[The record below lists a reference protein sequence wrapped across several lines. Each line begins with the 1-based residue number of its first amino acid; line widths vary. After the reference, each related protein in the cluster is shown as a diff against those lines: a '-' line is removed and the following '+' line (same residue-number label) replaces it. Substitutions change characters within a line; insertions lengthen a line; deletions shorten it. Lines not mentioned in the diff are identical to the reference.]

1 MKSYKVV
8 EFGQPLQ
15 KVEEN
20 NPTPK
25 GSEVLVRVTAAG
37 VCHSDVHLWE
47 GFFDMGGGNKY
58 STAKT
63 MNPPRTMGHEI
74 VGEVVAVGPEAKGA
88 KPGDKAVVYP
98 WIGCGKCWYCQ
109 HGTENLCPAG
119 HALGVNEDG
128 GFADHVLV
136 PHPRYL
142 YPYGNLPVELACL
155 YACSGITAFGAV
167 KKAAGHDAGKPILV
181 IGAGG
186 VGLMGVRFA
195 KSVLGHEPIVA
206 DIDDNKRKLALDNG
220 AAAVVDPR
228 DKDAARKTIQD
239 LTGGTGVAAAIDFVG
254 AEATAQFGWRA
265 LGRGGRLIVVGL
277 FGGTF
282 TMPMPMFA
290 FTGNQI
296 MGSVTGTPA
305 EMKEMMDLVTAGK
318 VTPVPI
324 IKRKL
329 DEADATLQ
337 ELRRGLIMG
346 RAVLVP

>member
-8 EFGQPLQ
+8 EFGKPMQ
-15 KVEEN
+15 KVEE
-20 NPTPK
+20 PTPK
-25 GSEVLVRVTAAG
+25 PQGSEVLVRITAAG

-47 GFFDMGGGNKY
+47 GLFDMGGGNKY

-63 MNPPRTMGHEI
+63 MNPPRIMGHEI
-74 VGEVVAVGPEAKGA
+74 VGVVEALGPTSKGA
-88 KPGDKAVVYP
+88 KVGDKAVVYP
-98 WIGCGKCWYCQ
+98 WIGCGKCWYCE
-109 HGTENLCPAG
+109 HGTENLCPTPR
-119 HALGVNEDG
+119 ALGVNNDG
-128 GFADHVLV
+128 GYADHVLV
-136 PHPRYL
+136 PHAKYL
-142 YPYGNLPVELACL
+142 YPYGNLPEELACL

-195 KSVLGHEPIVA
+195 KAVLGREPIVA
-206 DIDDNKRKLALDNG
+206 DIDENKRKLALQNG
-220 AAAVVDPR
+220 ASAAIDPR
-228 DKDAARKTIQD
+228 EKEARKQVMD

-254 AEATAQFGWRA
+254 AEASAQFGWRA
-265 LGRGGRLIVVGL
+265 LGRGGRLIIVGL
-277 FGGTF
+277 FGGAFST
-282 TMPMPMFA
+282 PLPMFP
-290 FTGNQI
+290 FTGNTI

-305 EMKEMMDLVTAGK
+305 EMKEMMDLVAAGK
-318 VTPVPI
+318 AAPVPI

-337 ELRRGLIMG
+337 ELRKGLIMG

>member
-8 EFGQPLQ
+8 EFGKPMQ
-15 KVEEN
+15 KVEE
-20 NPTPK
+20 PTPRPK
-25 GSEVLVRVTAAG
+25 GSEVLVRITAAG

-63 MNPPRTMGHEI
+63 MNPPRIMGHEI
-74 VGEVVAVGPEAKGA
+74 VGAVEAVGPDTKSAKI
-88 KPGDKAVVYP
+88 GDKAVVYP
-98 WIGCGKCWYCQ
+98 WIGCGKCWYCE
-109 HGTENLCPAG
+109 HGTENLCPTPR
-119 HALGVNEDG
+119 ALGVNNDG
-128 GFADHVLV
+128 GYADHVLV
-136 PHPRYL
+136 PHAKYL
-142 YPYGNLPVELACL
+142 YPYGSLPEELACL

-167 KKAAGHDAGKPILV
+167 KKAVGHDAGKPILV

-195 KSVLGHEPIVA
+195 KAVLGREPIVA
-206 DIDDNKRKLALDNG
+206 DIDENKRKLALQNG

-228 DKDAARKTIQD
+228 EKEARKQVMD
-239 LTGGTGVAAAIDFVG
+239 LAGGTGVAAAIDFVG
-254 AEATAQFGWRA
+254 AEASAQFGWRA
-265 LGRGGRLIVVGL
+265 LGRGGRLIIVGL
-277 FGGTF
+277 FGGAFST
-282 TMPMPMFA
+282 PLPMFP
-290 FTGNQI
+290 FTGNTI

-305 EMKEMMDLVTAGK
+305 EMKEMMDLVIAGK
-318 VTPVPI
+318 AAPVPI

-337 ELRRGLIMG
+337 ELRKGLIMG

>member
-8 EFGQPLQ
+8 EFGKPLQ
-15 KVEEN
+15 RVEEA
-20 NPTPK
+20 NPVPQS
-25 GSEVLVRVTAAG
+25 SEVLVRITAAG

-63 MNPPRTMGHEI
+63 MNPPRIMGHEI
-74 VGEVVAVGPEAKGA
+74 VGVVEAVGPDSKGA

-109 HGTENLCPAG
+109 HGTENLCPTPR
-119 HALGVNEDG
+119 ALGVNNDG
-128 GFADHVLV
+128 GYADHVLV
-136 PHPRYL
+136 PQAKYL
-142 YPYGNLPVELACL
+142 YPYGNLPEELACL

-195 KSVLGHEPIVA
+195 KAVLGREPIVA
-206 DIDDNKRKLALDNG
+206 DIDEAKRKLALANG
-220 AAAVVDPR
+220 ASAAIDPR
-228 DKDAARKTIQD
+228 DKEARKQVMD

-254 AEATAQFGWRA
+254 AEASAQFGWRA
-265 LGRGGRLIVVGL
+265 LGRGGRLIIVGL
-277 FGGTF
+277 FGGAFST
-282 TMPMPMFA
+282 PLPMFP
-290 FTGNQI
+290 FTGNTI

-305 EMKEMMDLVTAGK
+305 EMKEMMDLVVAGK
-318 VTPVPI
+318 AAPVPI

-337 ELRRGLIMG
+337 ELRKGLIMG